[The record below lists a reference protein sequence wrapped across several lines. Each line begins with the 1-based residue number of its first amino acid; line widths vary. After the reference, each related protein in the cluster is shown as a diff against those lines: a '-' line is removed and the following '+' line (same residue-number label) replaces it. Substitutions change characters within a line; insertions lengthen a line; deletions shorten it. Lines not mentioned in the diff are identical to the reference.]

1 MKKRILKVKIFSL
14 LFLLLI
20 SFLSLNITGCTS
32 TIDPN
37 TTMVKFSLQGNEKK
51 EVNLYGQKYIFEI
64 TKIEDN
70 RCFSNY
76 LAYGL
81 WGMKVDISVKSSDLL
96 NENKTIEL
104 FSHNCESRDLKDTLT
119 YFDYA
124 KANPYLE
131 TVKEIN
137 GFSVGLF
144 NVNPNQVYGT
154 QTKVFPL
161 KDYELI
167 LITKKQ

>member
-1 MKKRILKVKIFSL
+1 MKKLIFKVKFFSL
-14 LFLLLI
+14 SFLLFI
-20 SFLSLNITGCTS
+20 SFLILNITGCTS

-37 TTMVKFSLQGNEKK
+37 TTMTRFSLKGNEKK

-81 WGMKVDISVKSSDLL
+81 WGMKVDISVKSSNLL

-119 YFDYA
+119 YFDYV

-131 TVKEIN
+131 TVEEIN

-144 NVNPNQVYGT
+144 NVTPNQVYGT